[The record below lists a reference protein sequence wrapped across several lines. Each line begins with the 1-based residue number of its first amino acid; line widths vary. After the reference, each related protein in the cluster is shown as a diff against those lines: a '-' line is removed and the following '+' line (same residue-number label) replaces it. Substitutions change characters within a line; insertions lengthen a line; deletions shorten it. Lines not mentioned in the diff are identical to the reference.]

1 MERYCIAFFMLLVC
15 PMHILGQDSLEIS
28 KLNKEV
34 GELVSSNKQLRSEL
48 DSLKKM
54 SLEPPRGFYVRL
66 ESSIPMKKSF
76 KHLVSPISTGD
87 LYGYSVGSFKN
98 PKEAAILSSVIRGFN
113 LTDYKVIYHGDFDPA
128 DSTFFRRRP
137 TMWIED

>member
-15 PMHILGQDSLEIS
+15 PMYILGQDSLEIS
-28 KLNKEV
+28 KLNKVV

-76 KHLVSPISTGD
+76 NHLVSPISTGD

-98 PKEAAILSSVIRGFN
+98 PKEAAILSKVIRGFN
-113 LTDYKVIYHGDFDPA
+113 LMDYKVIYHGVYDPSEFA
-128 DSTFFRRRP
+128 FLKKSS
-137 TMWIED
+137 TMWIDD